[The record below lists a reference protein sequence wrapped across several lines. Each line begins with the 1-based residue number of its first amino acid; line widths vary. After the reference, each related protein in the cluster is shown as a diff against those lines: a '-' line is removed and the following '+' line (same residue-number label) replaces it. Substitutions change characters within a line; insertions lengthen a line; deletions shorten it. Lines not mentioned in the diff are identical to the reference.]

1 MNLVVL
7 LGSAPRSG
15 AVEAIRSA
23 GMTIHAVGVPAGSKH
38 AAVAEALPAARALA
52 KADVPEFL
60 RQAAADVVLS
70 LAWPYLFGPEI
81 VNGPWLLLNS
91 HPTLLPRF
99 RGPNPWYHIIAQG
112 ATESGVTIHKIDAGV
127 DSGPVLCQETVPLS
141 PFDTYRSLRAKLL
154 EAEPKA
160 IVRALRMVLQGD
172 LRFVAQDE
180 SQASSYLNR
189 RTPADSEIDPR
200 RSLLELFDQIRA
212 CDPDGFPAFFQI
224 HGQKVCIRLWRPQR
238 PAGEHPESL

>member
-7 LGSAPRSG
+7 LGSAFRSG

-23 GMTIHAVGVPAGSKH
+23 GITIKALGVPAGSRH
-38 AAVAEALPAARALA
+38 ASVAESLPEARILA
-52 KADVPEFL
+52 KTDVPEFL
-60 RQAAADVVLS
+60 RQTGADVVLS

-81 VNGPWLLLNS
+81 VNGQWLLLNS

-99 RGPNPWYHIIAQG
+99 RGPNPWHDVIAEG
-112 ATESGVTIHKIDAGV
+112 APESGVTIHKIDAGM
-127 DSGPVLCQETVPLS
+127 DSGPIICREKVPLS

-154 EAEPKA
+154 DAEPKA

-172 LRFVAQDE
+172 LRFTAQDE
-180 SQASSYLNR
+180 SQASSYLKR

-212 CDPDGFPAFFQI
+212 CDPDAFPAFFHI
-224 HGQKVCIRLWRPQR
+224 HGQKVCIRLWRSQR
-238 PAGEHPESL
+238 PSDEHPESL